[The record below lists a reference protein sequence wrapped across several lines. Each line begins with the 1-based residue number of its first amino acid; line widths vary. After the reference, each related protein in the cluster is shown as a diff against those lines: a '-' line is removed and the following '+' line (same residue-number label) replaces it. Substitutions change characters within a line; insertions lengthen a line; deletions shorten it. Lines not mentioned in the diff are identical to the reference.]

1 MFSNFTNHLHAIS
14 IYSYLEEGEY
24 QLQFAVWNFVTNW
37 FFLIAK
43 HSSSWQE
50 GEEIIIDGE
59 QGDWYR
65 GLLRTTPDIRG
76 IFPKAYVT
84 VVGSVNPSMTKPSLP
99 ADRHRSPS
107 QQPPPPS
114 RPKQTGEFTMG
125 SHLHDFPP
133 KMPPHRL
140 HRQASDPPQS
150 RPPPPPPT
158 LNQSYST
165 STNHPRQFHKPPSD
179 WGSSLPMSSSTRT
192 YAKDHLMDIGSTVGF
207 FFFSCDSFLSYDLFY
222 PNFFDRSRTNPPS
235 FATLDKEGEFRDEY
249 GFWDFI
255 ILLFDNFNFL

>member
-1 MFSNFTNHLHAIS
+1 
-14 IYSYLEEGEY
+14 
-24 QLQFAVWNFVTNW
+24 
-37 FFLIAK
+37 
-43 HSSSWQE
+43 
-50 GEEIIIDGE
+50 
-59 QGDWYR
+59 
-65 GLLRTTPDIRG
+65 LRTTPDIRG

-114 RPKQTGEFTMG
+114 RPKQTGEFTLG

-165 STNHPRQFHKPPSD
+165 STTHPPRQFHKPPSD
-179 WGSSLPMSSSTRT
+179 WGSTLPMSSSTRT

-207 FFFSCDSFLSYDLFY
+207 FLLVVI
-222 PNFFDRSRTNPPS
+222 
-235 FATLDKEGEFRDEY
+235 
-249 GFWDFI
+249 DF
-255 ILLFDNFNFL
+255 